1 MGEAP
6 RSSVVSKADAGDRL
20 PIILQVVPRLN
31 SSGGTERGTVDIARA
46 VAAAGWGSLV
56 VSAGGPL
63 VGQLRNHDVRH
74 IEMPVDSKNPL
85 VIRANIERLASLVRE
100 AGVDIIHA
108 RSRAPAWS
116 AHAAARRTG
125 CHFVTTVQGI
135 HGTDFAL
142 KRRYNA
148 IMTQGELVITNSRFT
163 AEHVIEMYQADP
175 ARIRIIHRGVD
186 LDVFAPEAVSSARI
200 IGLAER
206 WRLPDGAPVV
216 MLPGRLTSWKGHH
229 LLIEAIERLGRR
241 DICCVFVGEEKKRSN
256 YRSALE
262 RDIERR
268 GLGGVVRLVG
278 GCRDMAAAYMMA
290 DVVVS
295 ASSRPEAFGRV
306 VAEAQAMGRPV
317 VAANH
322 GGAREIVI
330 DGETGWLFGHDDPA
344 ALAAALGEALSL
356 PEDPRANLAHRAMA
370 RVREHFGL
378 GKMCNATLSV
388 YAEVLE
394 GNGADQP

>member
-6 RSSVVSKADAGDRL
+6 QSSVVSRAQAGDRL
-20 PIILQVVPRLN
+20 PVILQVVPRLN
-31 SSGGTERGTVDIARA
+31 SSGGSERGTVDIARA

-116 AHAAARRTG
+116 AHAAAQRTG

-142 KRRYNA
+142 KQRYNA
-148 IMTQGELVITNSRFT
+148 IMTRGELVITNSRFT

-186 LDVFAPEAVSSARI
+186 LDVFTPEAVSSARI

-229 LLIEAIERLGRR
+229 LLIEAIESLGRR
-241 DICCVFVGEEKKRSN
+241 DICCVFVGEEKERSN

-290 DVVVS
+290 DVVIS
-295 ASSRPEAFGRV
+295 ASTDPEAFGRV
-306 VAEAQAMGRPV
+306 VAEAHAMGRPV
-317 VAANH
+317 IASDH
-322 GGAREIVI
+322 GGARETVI
-330 DGETGWLFGHDDPA
+330 AGETGWLVTPGDAD
-344 ALAAALGEALSL
+344 ALARALRTALTMTT
-356 PEDPRANLAHRAMA
+356 EERDTIARRAVAH
-370 RVREHFGL
+370 VHENFT
-378 GKMCNATLSV
+378 KTQMCAATLDV
-388 YAEVLE
+388 YAELL
-394 GNGADQP
+394 GNQ

>member
-1 MGEAP
+1 
-6 RSSVVSKADAGDRL
+6 
-20 PIILQVVPRLN
+20 
-31 SSGGTERGTVDIARA
+31 
-46 VAAAGWGSLV
+46 
-56 VSAGGPL
+56 
-63 VGQLRNHDVRH
+63 
-74 IEMPVDSKNPL
+74 
-85 VIRANIERLASLVRE
+85 
-100 AGVDIIHA
+100 
-108 RSRAPAWS
+108 
-116 AHAAARRTG
+116 
-125 CHFVTTVQGI
+125 
-135 HGTDFAL
+135 
-142 KRRYNA
+142 
-148 IMTQGELVITNSRFT
+148 
-163 AEHVIEMYQADP
+163 
-175 ARIRIIHRGVD
+175 
-186 LDVFAPEAVSSARI
+186 
-200 IGLAER
+200 
-206 WRLPDGAPVV
+206 

-229 LLIEAIERLGRR
+229 LLIEAIESLGRR
-241 DICCVFVGEEKKRSN
+241 DICCVFVGEEKERSN

-317 VAANH
+317 VAADH

-330 DGETGWLFGHDDPA
+330 DGETGWLFAPDDPA

-378 GKMCNATLSV
+378 GKMCDATLSV

-394 GNGADQP
+394 GNGVGKP